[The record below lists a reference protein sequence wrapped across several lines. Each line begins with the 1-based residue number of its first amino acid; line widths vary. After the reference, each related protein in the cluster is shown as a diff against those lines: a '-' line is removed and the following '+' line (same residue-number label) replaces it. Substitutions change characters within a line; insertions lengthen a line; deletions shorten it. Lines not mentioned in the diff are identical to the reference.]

1 MTRAEEAQLGGTIQ
15 RGLAAGHQLAAA
27 GVERAQLEREV
38 AEGRAAAERF
48 VTANLGLVVAF
59 ARRYQGTGVP
69 LDDLIQEGTIG
80 LLRAVERYDW
90 RRGFTFST
98 YAAWWIRQAIQRGVP
113 EIRRAIRLPEEVEEL
128 VGLVDRTRLQLEEQL
143 GRRPTTAEI
152 SRASGLPPASVEAG
166 LGVQRHVA
174 SLDAASDGFR
184 PLNARLHDPTVE
196 TGSSAEL
203 TDLPMLVG
211 AACEQLNDRERTV
224 LALRFGLADRGDTR
238 TLLEVG
244 RALRLS
250 SERVRQ
256 IEVRAM
262 CKLRHPSGRS
272 RALKGWLH
280 DATA

>member
-1 MTRAEEAQLGGTIQ
+1 M
-15 RGLAAGHQLAAA
+15 
-27 GVERAQLEREV
+27 
-38 AEGRAAAERF
+38 
-48 VTANLGLVVAF
+48 
-59 ARRYQGTGVP
+59 
-69 LDDLIQEGTIG
+69 
-80 LLRAVERYDW
+80 
-90 RRGFTFST
+90 
-98 YAAWWIRQAIQRGVP
+98 
-113 EIRRAIRLPEEVEEL
+113 
-128 VGLVDRTRLQLEEQL
+128 VDRTWLQLEEQL

-152 SRASGLPPASVEAG
+152 SLASGLTPARVEAA
-166 LGVQRHVA
+166 LGVQRHVV
-174 SLDAASDGFR
+174 SLDAASEGSR

-244 RALRLS
+244 LVLRLS
-250 SERVRQ
+250 SERICQ